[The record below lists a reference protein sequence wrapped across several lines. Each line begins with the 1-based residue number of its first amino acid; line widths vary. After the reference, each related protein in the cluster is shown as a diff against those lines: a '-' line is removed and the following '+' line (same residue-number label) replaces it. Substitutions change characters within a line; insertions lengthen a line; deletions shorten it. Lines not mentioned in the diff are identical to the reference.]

1 MDFCPQWHSIRSR
14 VEAMKTL
21 FKVEVLLWVKSWSDK
36 MPIWELKWVSRSYK
50 MTIYLRVEVL
60 LWVKSWSD
68 EMTIWELKCYYE
80 SRVEVM
86 KWLFESWSVKSWSDE
101 MTIWE
106 LKCYYES
113 RVEVIKWLFESWS
126 VNMSQELKW

>member
-1 MDFCPQWHSIRSR
+1 MR
-14 VEAMKTL
+14 
-21 FKVEVLLWVKSWSDK
+21 VEVLIWVKSWSDK
-36 MPIWELKWVSRSYK
+36 
-50 MTIYLRVEVL
+50 
-60 LWVKSWSD
+60 
-68 EMTIWELKCYYE
+68 MTIWELKCYYE
-80 SRVEVM
+80 SRVEVIKWLFESWSVNMSQELKWWNDYLRVEVSRVEVM